1 VEDLQKAS
9 SQQKGDAMKDRNYF
23 LRPSVAR
30 THRQMYQTSVS
41 DHLFQEVAID
51 VAEFERLRAKACYL
65 QVFYD
70 AALKINS
77 TLDQHQVG
85 ESIARSIT
93 EAMNVKACS
102 ILLLNS
108 DRSQLIHS
116 TTYGLSEGYL
126 AKGPVYVDR
135 SMAEAMKGQAVAV
148 YDVINDPR
156 IQYPEEKAKEGIA
169 SILSVPM
176 RRGGE
181 IIGVMRVY
189 SAEPREFTKDEI
201 EFMTA
206 LASVGAL
213 SIGHAVMYSTLREQY
228 EALRHN
234 QIPWAE
240 NFNKPSWRG

>member
-1 VEDLQKAS
+1 L
-9 SQQKGDAMKDRNYF
+9 
-23 LRPSVAR
+23 
-30 THRQMYQTSVS
+30 YQDSVS
-41 DHLFQEVAID
+41 DHLYQEVAID
-51 VAEFERLRAKACYL
+51 VAEFDRLRAKERYL

-70 AALKINS
+70 AALKINA

-85 ESIARSIT
+85 ETIARSIT
-93 EAMNVKACS
+93 EAMNAKACS

-135 SMAEAMKGQAVAV
+135 SMADAMKGQPVAV
-148 YDVINDPR
+148 YDVSNDSR
-156 IQYPEEKAKEGIA
+156 IQYPEQKAAEGIS
-169 SILSVPM
+169 SIVSVPM

-181 IIGVMRVY
+181 IIGVIRVY
-189 SAEPREFTKDEI
+189 TAEPRKFTDDEI
-201 EFMTA
+201 EFVTA
-206 LASVGAL
+206 LGSIGAL

-228 EALRHN
+228 ETLRHH

-240 NFNKPSWRG
+240 NFNKPNWRG